1 MQRLLIKHKLRF
13 LVFDSLVEKYV
24 LLKSSGTDN
33 SISSSSSSNSSCFEL
48 LPYSQGVTT
57 PGSSTCSFFLN
68 NK

>member
-1 MQRLLIKHKLRF
+1 MQCLLIKHKLRF

-48 LPYSQGVTT
+48 LPYSQGSPHQVA
-57 PGSSTCSFFLN
+57 PHVHFF
-68 NK
+68 

>member
-33 SISSSSSSNSSCFEL
+33 SISSSSSNSSCFEL
-48 LPYSQGVTT
+48 LPYSQGFTT